1 MNLILFTGHY
11 SKLGFIKRA
20 LTIVIAICLLQACKK
35 SSDNNFS
42 VDCGGTAKSFATNIK
57 PIVQTS
63 CAFDSD
69 CHGSGS
75 ASGPGSLLTYAQ
87 IFDARSI
94 IRSAVV
100 SGTMP
105 KGAALTSA
113 EKNAIACWI
122 DNGAPNN

>member
-1 MNLILFTGHY
+1 MKLISFIGHR
-11 SKLGFIKRA
+11 SKLYLIKRA
-20 LTIVIAICLLQACKK
+20 LIVATSIYLLQACKK
-35 SSDNNFS
+35 SDESSNS
-42 VDCGGTAKSFATNIK
+42 VDCGGTTKSFTVDVK

-75 ASGPGSLLTYAQ
+75 NSGPGPLLTYAE
-87 IFDARSI
+87 IFNARSI

-100 SGTMP
+100 SGEMP
-105 KGAALTSA
+105 QGARLSAA